1 MARNLAG
8 NYRGLNGTEYVRPVC
23 SAPVLRHF
31 TLKDALVLIKI
42 GNFRRWNLFLLF
54 LKQPAVVLHEL
65 AHHEEGIDGG
75 DAVGNDARDELALSA
90 VLALHKQLV
99 PERVE
104 LLVVLLELGTQ
115 LVLAELQLLE
125 CAIGGGLFLYG

>member
-1 MARNLAG
+1 M
-8 NYRGLNGTEYVRPVC
+8 P
-23 SAPVLRHF
+23 
-31 TLKDALVLIKI
+31 
-42 GNFRRWNLFLLF
+42 LFLLF

-65 AHHEEGIDGG
+65 AHHEKGIDGG
-75 DAVGNDARDELALSA
+75 DAVGNDARDELALGA

-104 LLVVLLELGTQ
+104 LLVVLLELSTQ